1 MNYTGPM
8 QDCGNTIETTYGELT
23 SKVKFFYGNLSNL
36 NDIANGLENA
46 LEKLTGPEP
55 KGVTCAKDTD
65 TPNGIFL
72 ELNQLAEKYRAIE
85 NRLGTVL
92 ERLQQAI

>member
-1 MNYTGPM
+1 MNYTEPM
-8 QDCGNTIETTYGELT
+8 PDCGNTIEPTYGELT
-23 SKVKFFYGNLSNL
+23 SKVKFFYGSLSNL

-55 KGVTCAKDTD
+55 KGGTCAKDTD
-65 TPNGIFL
+65 TPKGIFS
-72 ELNQLAEKYRAIE
+72 ELNELTEKYRAIE
-85 NRLGTVL
+85 NRLGTVM